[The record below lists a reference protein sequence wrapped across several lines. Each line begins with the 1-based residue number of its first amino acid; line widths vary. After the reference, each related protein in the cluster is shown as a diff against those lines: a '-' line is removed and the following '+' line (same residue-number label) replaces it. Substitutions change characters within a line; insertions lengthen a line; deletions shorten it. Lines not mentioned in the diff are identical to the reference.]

1 MRWIVEAGQRTSRP
15 RQQGSA
21 MDASAQTSA
30 NPPQDTFGNPAVAVA
45 APHWAGHP
53 RDIATGLILTV
64 TIAAAAFALRAIPGL
79 SLASP
84 MMLAIAIGMAV
95 NAAVGTPVLIRAGIA
110 FVLRRILRLAII
122 LLGLQLTAGQIF
134 AVGATGIGII
144 LVTLIATFA
153 FTVWLGRILGV
164 ERGLTELIAA
174 GTSICGASAIIAT
187 NTVTRARSEDAAYAV
202 ACVTVFG
209 SIAMFAYPILGTGLS
224 LDPHTYGLW
233 AGASIH
239 EVAQVLAAAF
249 QGGQEAGEL
258 GTIAKLSRVIALG
271 PLIMVL
277 ALAAR
282 RRSGGGSSERL
293 GAEAPVP
300 WFILGFI
307 ALILVNS
314 FTEISADAKATIGT
328 LTTFMLTMAL
338 GAMGLQTDMRHL
350 RARGLRPLLL
360 GVGAAIF
367 IAGFSLTLVLL
378 FV

>member
-1 MRWIVEAGQRTSRP
+1 
-15 RQQGSA
+15 
-21 MDASAQTSA
+21 MDVSAQTST
-30 NPPQDTFGNPAVAVA
+30 NPPQDTSNSPPITALDRTDHALA
-45 APHWAGHP
+45 IAPGLVLT
-53 RDIATGLILTV
+53 IA
-64 TIAAAAFALRAIPGL
+64 IAAAAFALRAIPGL

-84 MMLAIAIGMAV
+84 MILAIALGIAI
-95 NAAVGTPVLIRAGIA
+95 NAFVGTPVLIRAGIA
-110 FVLRRILRLAII
+110 FVLRRLLRLAII
-122 LLGLQLTAGQIF
+122 LLGLQLTVGQIF

-144 LVTLIATFA
+144 LVTLVATFA
-153 FTVWLGRILGV
+153 FTVWLGRVLGV
-164 ERGLTELIAA
+164 ERGLTQLIAA

-209 SIAMFAYPILGTGLS
+209 SIAMFAYPILGTGLG
-224 LDPHTYGLW
+224 LDPHAYGLW

-258 GTIAKLSRVIALG
+258 GIIAKLSRVIALG
-271 PLIMVL
+271 PLIMAL

-282 RRSGGGSSERL
+282 RRSKDDGSKRPD
-293 GAEAPVP
+293 AEAPVP
-300 WFILGFI
+300 WFVLGFV

-314 FTEISADAKATIGT
+314 FVDVPEDAKVAIGAT
-328 LTTFMLTMAL
+328 TTFMLTMAL
-338 GAMGLQTDMRHL
+338 AAMGLQTDMRHL

-360 GVGAAIF
+360 GLGAAIF

-378 FV
+378 FS